1 MNENIDGIGDEL
13 RQFVER
19 FEVNEPISEN
29 NAQIASNEFLK
40 NQKKWVEILGYNVDC
55 IDKHGN
61 FITGSMYGHALV
73 IYTASLRLSKD
84 RLNEKILNDC
94 DAYIKYFE
102 NDDSVKFHFDEKSCM
117 RFNIGFC
124 WNYLGREKES
134 LENLRSA
141 VYNRL
146 RLSQHY
152 RTAYEIDCY
161 QYKPCSKYVF
171 QSLLNNTLNVSSP
184 SVFNDVFDTPILNY
198 LSQGEEEDKLLKKV
212 YEQCV
217 KVACF
222 TRNVFLPSLYDKQ
235 NVPEYKPKGNIGYK
249 EYENIL
255 MWAHYADSHK
265 GICIKYRFPT
275 EMSMLEGPV
284 LTCFGDVI
292 YTDDMSSIYKKKSI
306 NENDAFFAK
315 AKDWEYENELRYLY
329 FNKADC
335 GSEHNTVQMN
345 ENYIEAVYFG
355 VKCSDSDKK
364 AIINLLKGR
373 KYKITT
379 KNIRTGTTTR
389 EYQIRFYQM
398 NLSKNK
404 YGNLYAER
412 LYKFPE

>member
-1 MNENIDGIGDEL
+1 MNGMNENIDGIGNEL

-29 NAQIASNEFLK
+29 NAQIASNDFLK
-40 NQKKWVEILGYNVDC
+40 NQKLWVQL
-55 IDKHGN
+55 
-61 FITGSMYGHALV
+61 TGATYGHALV

-84 RLNEKILNDC
+84 RLDEKTLKNC
-94 DAYIKYFE
+94 EAYIKCFE
-102 NDDSVKFHFDEKSCM
+102 KEDSVKYMFYEKFCM
-117 RFNIGFC
+117 RRNIGFC

-222 TRNVFLPSLYDKQ
+222 TRNVFLPALNDEQ
-235 NVPEYKPKGNIGYK
+235 NDVVCKPKGNIEHK

-275 EMSMLEGPV
+275 KMSMLEGPV

-355 VKCSDSDKK
+355 VNCSDSDKK

-373 KYKITT
+373 KYKIIT
-379 KNIRTGTTTR
+379 KNIRTGTTTQ
-389 EYQIRFYQM
+389 EYQIKFYQM
-398 NLSKNK
+398 RLSKDK